1 MQDEV
6 LISKFLNKVFQICVV
21 FTCRAAARSTF
32 DVGQKK
38 HNVSFLLSFLP
49 LCLEYFQLVLL
60 YGYLWTCLDP
70 SNHIWDNLDPGAKFW
85 VHGPFGPKFKN
96 CNFLTKHYNMGVYG
110 LAWTPATIFKVI
122 WTLGPNFLGPLAPN
136 SKICNFLTKPYN
148 MGIYGIT
155 WTSAFKLF
163 EVIQTLG
170 PNFGSKG
177 SWAPN

>member
-1 MQDEV
+1 MKMKERKM
-6 LISKFLNKVFQICVV
+6 I
-21 FTCRAAARSTF
+21 FTCRTAARSTF
-32 DVGQKK
+32 DVGQK

-136 SKICNFLTKPYN
+136 SKIWNLLLVITVFRMLGKFSGFLPRTPLPL
-148 MGIYGIT
+148 
-155 WTSAFKLF
+155 SRF
-163 EVIQTLG
+163 VIRPL
-170 PNFGSKG
+170 S
-177 SWAPN
+177 S